1 MNCLYLL
8 LYTSLFYVP
17 VKSSLVQYSRHR
29 YIDKEYLISFSFST
43 SNPWTQVCKS
53 SNLNV
58 GTKETELAELQVI
71 VFYDLTLKR
80 LTVSS
85 FIFFIGATLRTRS
98 HEFCFIES
106 ISQKKLLTRSL
117 METLIR
123 LFSCYYWSPFSWEN
137 SSGKT
142 FSFVTELIN

>member
-1 MNCLYLL
+1 MFIPTIVYIVILR
-8 LYTSLFYVP
+8 T
-17 VKSSLVQYSRHR
+17 VKSSLVQYSRLR
-29 YIDKEYLISFSFST
+29 YIDKEYLISFSFFT

-106 ISQKKLLTRSL
+106 ISRKKLLTRSL
-117 METLIR
+117 MLTDGNFNKTLFLLLLVPI
-123 LFSCYYWSPFSWEN
+123 FM
-137 SSGKT
+137 GKLQRQDI
-142 FSFVTELIN
+142 FLRNGID